1 MHNTLE
7 GNICKTT
14 VFVQNVYFPFIWF
27 CRGRRCSKCDCIFAE
42 WSKCHDKLCHFA
54 CWWWIS
60 SVLSLMLQLVL
71 HVQSV
76 LFICHDVQRLNDE
89 WFPPPW
95 KLMLALCSYNGWCAA
110 WAFWPSFAQTALLQ
124 CSCSND
130 VFTAFI
136 TFMAWTTH
144 LQDKPSYSWN
154 AESKEIFLLAPQCI
168 QMHGDFPEDARPLI
182 SLCFQARQI
191 WLNIKDDTR
200 STMLLIRRT
209 WRTVPP
215 NPYTWF
221 LPSMQQWWP

>member
-95 KLMLALCSYNGWCAA
+95 KLMLALCSYNGWCAELFEPLLHRQPYFNVHA
-110 WAFWPSFAQTALLQ
+110 VMMCLQLSSPSWLGQPTCKTNPA
-124 CSCSND
+124 
-130 VFTAFI
+130 
-136 TFMAWTTH
+136 TH
-144 LQDKPSYSWN
+144 GMQRAK
-154 AESKEIFLLAPQCI
+154 
-168 QMHGDFPEDARPLI
+168 
-182 SLCFQARQI
+182 
-191 WLNIKDDTR
+191 R
-200 STMLLIRRT
+200 S
-209 WRTVPP
+209 
-215 NPYTWF
+215 F
-221 LPSMQQWWP
+221 C